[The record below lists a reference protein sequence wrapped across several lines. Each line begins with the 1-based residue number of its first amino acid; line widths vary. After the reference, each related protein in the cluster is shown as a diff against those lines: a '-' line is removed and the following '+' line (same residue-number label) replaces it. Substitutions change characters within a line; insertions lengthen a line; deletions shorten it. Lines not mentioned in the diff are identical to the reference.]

1 MEEQG
6 GGGASESRKSRD
18 LTRDYYYGNLD
29 KESKK
34 KKNANF
40 GFGGGGAEGGPT
52 HEIYTEHFGPP
63 NSAFSVRVEMLKD
76 FSDFS
81 PALGLSS
88 ES

>member
-34 KKNANF
+34 KKNTNF

-52 HEIYTEHFGPP
+52 HEIYTPHLGPP

-76 FSDFS
+76 FSGNF
-81 PALGLSS
+81 PLR
-88 ES
+88 